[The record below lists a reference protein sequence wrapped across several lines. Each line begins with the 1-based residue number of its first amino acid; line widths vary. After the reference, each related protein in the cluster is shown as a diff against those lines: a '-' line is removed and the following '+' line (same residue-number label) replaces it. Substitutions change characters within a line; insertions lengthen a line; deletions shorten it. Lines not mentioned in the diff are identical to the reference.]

1 MSARRLREMDL
12 NLLVIFQDIM
22 ETRNISATAR
32 RLNMSQPAASNA
44 LARLRAT
51 VGDELLVRSGQAMQ
65 PTRLAELIAQDV
77 AEGMALLQA
86 ALSRREIFDPV
97 NDARRF
103 VIAMTDVGEVYF
115 MPKLLAYCA
124 QHAPN
129 VRIEVSYESGTALR
143 SGLQE
148 GRIDLA
154 LGPHEDMADSLL
166 QLLLFKQHCVSLFR
180 ATHPFASQ
188 PPTSL
193 AKYREASH
201 VFVSN
206 PASPYV
212 EIQHRMEK
220 AGIRMSSNNQVSSFL
235 TAPFVVAT
243 SDCVVTVPFKLAEQF
258 AGPLALRSIRP
269 PIRLPELETH
279 CFWHRRSLADPSLAW
294 LRKAIAELFAERAT
308 GYVPLKRKTPNEV

>member
-1 MSARRLREMDL
+1 MSARRLRDIDL
-12 NLLVIFQDIM
+12 NLLVIFKDIM

-51 VGDELLVRSGQAMQ
+51 VGDELLVRSGQTMQ
-65 PTRLAELIAQDV
+65 PTRLGELIAQDV
-77 AEGMALLQA
+77 AEGMELLQA
-86 ALSRREIFDPV
+86 ALSRREIFDPA

-115 MPKLLAYCA
+115 MPRLLAYCA

-129 VRIEVSYESGTALR
+129 VRLEVSYESGTALR
-143 SGLQE
+143 NGLQD

-154 LGPHEDMADSLL
+154 LGPHEDMSDSLL
-166 QLLLFKQHCVSLFR
+166 QLRLFKQHCVSLFR
-180 ATHPFASQ
+180 ATHPFASH

-193 AKYREASH
+193 AKYREARH
-201 VFVSN
+201 LFVSN

-220 AGIRMSSNNQVSSFL
+220 AGIRMSSNDQVSSFL
-235 TAPFVVAT
+235 TVPFIVAT
-243 SDCVVTVPFKLAEQF
+243 SDYVVTVPIKLAEQF
-258 AGPLALRSIRP
+258 AVPLALRSIRP

-279 CFWHRRSLADPSLAW
+279 SFWHRRSLSDPGLAW
-294 LRKAIAELFAERAT
+294 LRRVIAELFAERTT
-308 GYVPLKRKTPNEV
+308 GYVPVKRRSPDGA